1 MGKVS
6 IKTGTILMTTNEKIK
21 AAMKRIKEL
30 KLLIKY
36 WSKDAIQP

>member
-1 MGKVS
+1 MKR
-6 IKTGTILMTTNEKIK
+6 EQRIK

>member
-1 MGKVS
+1 
-6 IKTGTILMTTNEKIK
+6 MTTNEKIK

>member
-1 MGKVS
+1 
-6 IKTGTILMTTNEKIK
+6 MTTNEKIQ

>member
-1 MGKVS
+1 
-6 IKTGTILMTTNEKIK
+6 MTTNDKIQ

-36 WSKDAIQP
+36 WSKNAI

>member
-1 MGKVS
+1 MKREQR
-6 IKTGTILMTTNEKIK
+6 IE

>member
-1 MGKVS
+1 
-6 IKTGTILMTTNEKIK
+6 MTTNEKIQ

-36 WSKDAIQP
+36 WRKDEI

>member
-1 MGKVS
+1 MAKVS
-6 IKTGTILMTTNEKIK
+6 IKTGTILMRTHEKIQ

-36 WSKDAIQP
+36 WSKDEI

>member
-1 MGKVS
+1 
-6 IKTGTILMTTNEKIK
+6 MTTHEKIQ

>member
-6 IKTGTILMTTNEKIK
+6 IKTGTILMTTHEKIQ

-36 WSKDAIQP
+36 WSKDALQP